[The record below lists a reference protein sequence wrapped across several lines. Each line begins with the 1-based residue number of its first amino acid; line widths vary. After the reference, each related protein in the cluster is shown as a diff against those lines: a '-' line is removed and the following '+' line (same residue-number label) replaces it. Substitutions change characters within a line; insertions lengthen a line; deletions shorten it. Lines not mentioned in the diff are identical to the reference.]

1 MADEIAIRTAE
12 NAQPIVSAIKLSKTF
27 GERRAVDAIDF
38 TIRKG
43 DCFGFLG
50 PNGAG
55 KTTTILMLLG
65 LVEKTGGT
73 LEAFGQPIPEFL
85 SAVKKRIGV
94 VPQNDNLDSEL
105 TVWENLLTYG
115 SYFNMPRK
123 MVRQRSDELLHFF
136 ALSNR
141 KNDIIEG
148 LSGGQRRRLLLARA
162 LIHEPELLV
171 LDEPTVGLDPQARHL
186 IWQRLQ
192 SLRENGMTILLTS
205 HYMDEVA
212 RLSNRV
218 LIIDHGR
225 ILVEGEPAALVEKF
239 IGMDVYEID
248 GLEEELEEFEKLAKN
263 CRARCER
270 VSGGMYI
277 YVHDRCEALNAGI
290 HASTQWLRRPANLE
304 DLFIHLTG
312 RSLRES

>member
-1 MADEIAIRTAE
+1 MTESIQPVVTAK
-12 NAQPIVSAIKLSKTF
+12 KLTKIF
-27 GERRAVDAIDF
+27 NQRRAVDSIDF
-38 TIRKG
+38 TIGKG

-55 KTTTILMLLG
+55 KTTTILILLG

-73 LEAFGQPIPEFL
+73 MEAFGLPIPEHL
-85 SAVKKRIGV
+85 ASIKQRIGV
-94 VPQNDNLDSEL
+94 VPQNDNLDSDL

-115 SYFNMPRK
+115 SYFNLPTK
-123 MVRQRSDELLHFF
+123 VVRQRSDDLLHFF

-162 LIHEPELLV
+162 LIHEPDLLV

-192 SLRENGMTILLTS
+192 GLRESGMTILLTS

-225 ILVEGEPAALVEKF
+225 ILVEGEPGELVEKF
-239 IGMDVYEID
+239 VGMDVYEIE
-248 GLEEELEEFEKLAKN
+248 GQEAELEKFEKLAAD
-263 CRARCER
+263 CRVRCER

-277 YVHDRCEALNAGI
+277 YAHERCEQLSAGI

-304 DLFIHLTG
+304 DLFIQLTG

>member
-1 MADEIAIRTAE
+1 MAAE
-12 NAQPIVSAIKLSKTF
+12 NTAQPVVTAKNLGKFF
-27 GERRAVDAIDF
+27 GERRAVDSIDF
-38 TIRKG
+38 QINKG
-43 DCFGFLG
+43 DCYGFLG

-73 LEAFGQPIPEFL
+73 LHVFGQSIPEHL
-85 SAVKKRIGV
+85 SFVKQRIGV

-115 SYFNMPRK
+115 SYFNLPMK
-123 MVRQRSDELLHFF
+123 IVRQRSDELLQFF
-136 ALSNR
+136 ALTNR

-192 SLRENGMTILLTS
+192 SLRESGMTILLTS
-205 HYMDEVA
+205 HYMDEVS

-225 ILVEGEPAALVEKF
+225 ILVEGEPGALVEKF
-239 IGMDVYEID
+239 VGMDVYEIEGRAED
-248 GLEEELEEFEKLAKN
+248 LTALEHLAAN

-277 YVHDRCEALNAGI
+277 YVHDRCEQLAAGI
-290 HASTQWLRRPANLE
+290 QAATQWLRRPANLE
-304 DLFIHLTG
+304 DLFIQLTG

>member
-1 MADEIAIRTAE
+1 VNKAAANIPVIEAIG
-12 NAQPIVSAIKLSKTF
+12 LSKIF
-27 GERRAVDAIDF
+27 GERKAVDGVNF
-38 TIRKG
+38 TVYQG

-55 KTTTILMLLG
+55 KTTTILILLG
-65 LVEKTGGT
+65 LVEKSGGS
-73 LEAFGQPIPEFL
+73 LAVFSRDLPEHL
-85 SAVKKRIGV
+85 AAVKRRIGV

-105 TVWENLLTYG
+105 TVWENLLIYA
-115 SYFNMPRK
+115 SYFDLPLRTAK
-123 MVRQRSDELLHFF
+123 KRVKELLDFF

-141 KNDIIEG
+141 KSDIIEG

-162 LIHEPELLV
+162 LIHEPDLLI

-186 IWQRLQ
+186 IWQRLR
-192 SLRENGMTILLTS
+192 SLQEQGTTMLLTS
-205 HYMDEVA
+205 HYMEEVS

-225 ILVEGEPAALVEKF
+225 ILVEGEPSALVQKF
-239 IGMDVYEID
+239 IGMDVYEIQ
-248 GLEEELEEFEKLAKN
+248 GEEKELAELEKLADR
-263 CRARCER
+263 CAARCER
-270 VSGGMYI
+270 VGGGMYI
-277 YVHDRCEALNAGI
+277 YVPEKCQLLEDGI
-290 HASTQWLRRPANLE
+290 HASSQWLGRPASLE

>member
-1 MADEIAIRTAE
+1 MTEPFEVSEME
-12 NAQPIVSAIKLSKTF
+12 NYAAVISASKLSKSF
-27 GERRAVDAIDF
+27 GERLAVDSIDF
-38 TIRKG
+38 AIRKG

-65 LVEKTGGT
+65 LMEKTSGT
-73 LEAFGQPIPEFL
+73 LEAFGQSIPEHL
-85 SAVKKRIGV
+85 PSIKMRIGV
-94 VPQNDNLDSEL
+94 VPQNDNLDSDL

-115 SYFNMPRK
+115 SYYNLPRK
-123 MVRQRSDELLHFF
+123 TVSLRSEELLHFF

-141 KNDIIEG
+141 KSDIIER

-162 LIHEPELLV
+162 LIHQPELLV

-192 SLRENGMTILLTS
+192 GLRENGMTILLTS
-205 HYMDEVA
+205 HYMEEVA

-218 LIIDHGR
+218 LIIDQGH
-225 ILVEGEPAALVEKF
+225 ILVEGEPSALVEKF
-239 IGMDVYEID
+239 VGMDVYEID
-248 GLEEELEEFEKLAKN
+248 GREEELKEIEKLASK
-263 CRARCER
+263 CQARCER

-277 YVHDRCEALNAGI
+277 YVHDRCDQLNAGI
-290 HASTQWLRRPANLE
+290 HAASQWLRRPANLE
-304 DLFIHLTG
+304 DLFIQLTG
-312 RSLRES
+312 RSLREF